1 MKDKDSK
8 EAKHLLATI
17 GSLTGSG
24 GRATTAKEGFALR
37 NLGVARV
44 GDNGTNLG
52 SPSAGNAATAIESAS
67 FCLVPGKFDEQVRVA
82 ATGAAL
88 KDYPYFIKT
97 ADGQTSYGR
106 TDVDGILPRIE
117 AQEAIDYTVYWGD
130 AALAKQDGN

>member
-52 SPSAGNAATAIESAS
+52 SPSAGNAATAIESAPS
-67 FCLVPGKFDEQVRVA
+67 SLAAGTFDEQVRA
-82 ATGAAL
+82 AVLGAAL

-97 ADGQTSYGR
+97 ADGRTSCGR
-106 TDVDGILPRIE
+106 TDADGNLPRIE
-117 AQEAIDYTVYWGD
+117 TQEAIDYTVYWGD